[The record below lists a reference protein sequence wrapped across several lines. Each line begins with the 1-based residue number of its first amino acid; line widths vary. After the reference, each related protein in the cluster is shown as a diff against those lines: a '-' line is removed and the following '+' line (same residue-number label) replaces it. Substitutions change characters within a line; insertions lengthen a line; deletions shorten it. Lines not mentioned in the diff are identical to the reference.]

1 MADRHPYADS
11 PGYIEKTIE
20 HLKKK
25 FPSSL
30 TVKTLRQLGIVH
42 NSGNSVI
49 NVLHF
54 MKLID
59 NEGNKT
65 NIADRIFLIHD
76 NKKFEQEFS
85 KQVKNSYSALFQ
97 LHGDDAWTLDRDG
110 LIQFF
115 RPTDKTTARVG
126 ELQAS
131 TFQVLAEFA
140 GYNKT
145 STSKSKV
152 KSEKPKK
159 ESRQKDSVKPKTEK
173 VVTPLPVAPSAGDKE
188 SRNFGLTVRIEINLP
203 AGGNKETYDNI
214 FRSIRENLLND

>member
-1 MADRHPYADS
+1 MASRHPYADS

-30 TVKTLRQLGIVH
+30 TVKTLQQLRIVH

-59 NEGNKT
+59 DEGNKT

-85 KQVKNSYSALFQ
+85 EQVKNSYSALFQ
-97 LHGDDAWTLDRDG
+97 LHGDDAWTLDRNG

-115 RPTDKTTARVG
+115 RPTDKTSARVG
-126 ELQAS
+126 GLQAS
-131 TFQVLAEFA
+131 TFQVLAKFA
-140 GYNKT
+140 GYNEAP
-145 STSKSKV
+145 TSKSNV
-152 KSEKPKK
+152 RSEKPKK
-159 ESRQKDSVKPKTEK
+159 KTRQKDPARLKTAKIETPSSV
-173 VVTPLPVAPSAGDKE
+173 VPSAGDKE

-214 FRSIRENLLND
+214 FRSIRENLLNG

>member
-1 MADRHPYADS
+1 MADKHPYAMS
-11 PGYIEKTIE
+11 PGPLKKTIKRLRE
-20 HLKKK
+20 N
-25 FPSSL
+25 FPPSL
-30 TVKTLRQLGIVH
+30 TVKTLQQLGIAS
-42 NSGNSVI
+42 NSENSVI
-49 NVLHF
+49 NVLRF
-54 MKLID
+54 MELI
-59 NEGNKT
+59 NSKGNKT
-65 NIADRIFLIHD
+65 NVAERIFLIHD
-76 NKKFEQEFS
+76 NKEFEQEFS
-85 KQVKNSYSALFQ
+85 EQVKNSYSGLFQ
-97 LHGDDAWTLDRDG
+97 LRGDEAWTLDRNG

-159 ESRQKDSVKPKTEK
+159 KSRQKDSVKSKTEK
-173 VVTPLPVAPSAGDKE
+173 VVTPLPVEPSAGDKE

-214 FRSIRENLLND
+214 FRSIRENLLNG

>member
-1 MADRHPYADS
+1 MTAKHPYANS

-30 TVKTLRQLGIVH
+30 TVKTLQQLGIVH

-54 MKLID
+54 MELID
-59 NEGNKT
+59 SEGNKT
-65 NIADRIFLIHD
+65 NVADRIFLIHD
-76 NKKFEQEFS
+76 NKEFEQQFS
-85 KQVKNSYSALFQ
+85 EQVKNSYSGLFQ
-97 LHGDDAWTLDRDG
+97 VRGDDAWTLDRNG

-115 RPTDKTTARVG
+115 RPTDKTTARLG

-131 TFQVLAEFA
+131 TFQVLAKFA
-140 GYNKT
+140 GQNKT
-145 STSKSKV
+145 PTSKSNV
-152 KSEKPKK
+152 RSEKPKK
-159 ESRQKDSVKPKTEK
+159 KSRQKDSVKSKTEK
-173 VVTPLPVAPSAGDKE
+173 VVTPLPVASSAGDKE

-214 FRSIRENLLND
+214 FRSIRENLLNG

>member
-1 MADRHPYADS
+1 MADQHPYAIS
-11 PGYIEKTIE
+11 PGPLKKTIE
-20 HLKKK
+20 HMRKKL
-25 FPSSL
+25 PSSL
-30 TVKTLRQLGIVH
+30 TVKTLQQLGIPP

-54 MKLID
+54 TELID
-59 NEGNKT
+59 DEGNKT
-65 NIADRIFLIHD
+65 DAAAQIFSIHD
-76 NKKFEQEFS
+76 NKQFAQQFS
-85 KQVKNSYSALFQ
+85 EQVKNSYSALFQ
-97 LHGDDAWTLDRDG
+97 LHGDEAWTLDRNG

-159 ESRQKDSVKPKTEK
+159 KSRQKDSMKPKTEK

>member
-1 MADRHPYADS
+1 MADKHPYAMS
-11 PGYIEKTIE
+11 PGPLKKTIKRLRE
-20 HLKKK
+20 N
-25 FPSSL
+25 FPPSL
-30 TVKTLRQLGIVH
+30 TVKTLQQLGIAS
-42 NSGNSVI
+42 NSENSVI
-49 NVLHF
+49 NVLRF
-54 MKLID
+54 MELI
-59 NEGNKT
+59 NSKGNKT
-65 NIADRIFLIHD
+65 NVAERIFLIHD
-76 NKKFEQEFS
+76 NKEFEQEFS
-85 KQVKNSYSALFQ
+85 EQVKNSYSGLFQ
-97 LHGDDAWTLDRDG
+97 LRGDEAWTLDRNG

-115 RPTDKTTARVG
+115 RATDKTTARVG

-159 ESRQKDSVKPKTEK
+159 KSRQKDSVKSKTEK
-173 VVTPLPVAPSAGDKE
+173 VVTPLPVEPSAGDKE

-214 FRSIRENLLND
+214 FRSIRENLLNG